1 MKNIILLILTLH
13 IASIINAQTF
23 EKIITDPQDNVVFDA
38 AFIDESHVVFT
49 YNYGDFSVNYQAKVF
64 RMNYYTGEI
73 TDTLDIDF
81 GFYEEYDLGLGQI
94 LPFNDTCF
102 ILFGDAINKSTND
115 RQLYICHINHNLEKT
130 FDTLTG
136 DTEKNDD
143 YYDYY
148 INSNDQL
155 IAAGSVIIESKYG
168 TKDTNVFLPEII
180 TQNTLSKDY
189 RKLLVTKMDIWG
201 EEIQRALINDRFG
214 LGLSIIEIPGQNKYH
229 FHQRNNDHL
238 FTILNSETLEIDSYT
253 EYPSWFMPRMAFHGN
268 SDTSFYIAGRYTS
281 GYKES
286 IRNLSFLEIDQY
298 GDIKNHYTYYTDS
311 NILYSYKTFDVG
323 SNHIYF
329 GTNIPFDQ
337 PSLLQPRPRWI
348 LLYKLEL
355 NGEVIWQ
362 RFYNNGMVNYMP
374 YRIMATPDGGALIFS
389 TRYDWNDEYPYQRDI
404 HILKIDSNGN
414 YIPLGTEEPLKND
427 KQILVYPNPA
437 KNKVN
442 FSFGFYSKLKI
453 DIYDLQ
459 GKKVFSK
466 LFTHSPVLDLNS
478 FSSGVYIYTI
488 SNQKGFFERGKLVV
502 E

>member
-1 MKNIILLILTLH
+1 MKNIILLILTLQ
-13 IASIINAQTF
+13 IASIIKAQTF
-23 EKIITDPQDNVVFDA
+23 EKIIKDPQDNVVFDA

-49 YNYGDFSVNYQAKVF
+49 YNSGDFEINYQAKVF
-64 RMNYYTGEI
+64 KMNYYTGEI
-73 TDTLDIDF
+73 IDSLIIDF
-81 GFYEEYDLGLGQI
+81 GFYEEYNLTVSQI
-94 LPFNDTCF
+94 LPFHDTCF
-102 ILFGDAINKSTND
+102 ILFGNAENKSTGD
-115 RQLYICHINHNLEKT
+115 KQLYICHINHQLEKT
-130 FDTLTG
+130 YDTLTG
-136 DTEKNDD
+136 DTENNDN

-148 INSNDQL
+148 INSNDHI

-168 TKDTNVFLPEII
+168 ERENNRYTLPII
-180 TQNTLSKDY
+180 IQHTPVKDY
-189 RKLLVTKMDIWG
+189 RKLLVTELNIWG
-201 EEIQRALINDRFG
+201 EEIQRNVLNG
-214 LGLSIIEIPGQNKYH
+214 PSNLGLSIIEIPGQNSYH
-229 FHQRNNDHL
+229 FYLYSQS
-238 FTILNSETLEIDSYT
+238 FAILNSETLEIASYT
-253 EYPSWFMPRMAFHGN
+253 EYPSHFTPRMAFNGN
-268 SDTSFYIAGRYTS
+268 SDTSSYVAGRYDPGT
-281 GYKES
+281 KEMN
-286 IRNLSFLEIDQY
+286 RNLSFLEIDQY
-298 GDIKNHYTYYTDS
+298 GVIKNHYTYYTDS

-466 LFTHSPVLDLNS
+466 LYTHSPVIDLNS